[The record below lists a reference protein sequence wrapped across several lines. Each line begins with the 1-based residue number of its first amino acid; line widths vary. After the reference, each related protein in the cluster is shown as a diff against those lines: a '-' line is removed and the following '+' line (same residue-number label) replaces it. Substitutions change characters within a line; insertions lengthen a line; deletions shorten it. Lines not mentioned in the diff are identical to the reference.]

1 MITCVI
7 MGGLGNQ
14 LFQIYTTIALSI
26 ETKTVFNFPKNKLAS
41 DSRNNTYWSSFLK
54 DLNKHVTIVDIKNV
68 KLPLYKEK
76 DFKYDKIQISPDTI
90 KKTGGVMLYG
100 YYQSHKYFDNY
111 YSTIS
116 QYINLNE
123 SIQTVRN
130 TFYKKYENKN
140 VISMHFRIGD
150 YKFLQN
156 CHPILG
162 VEYYINSINSIKSIL
177 NGLHTDNTKWTILYF
192 CEDTDIIEVETKINK
207 IKTKCIES
215 ESPFELEFERANSDS
230 EPESKIEDWQELL
243 LMSCCQHN
251 IIANSSFSWWA
262 AYFNTNPNKIVC
274 YPEKW
279 FGPQLSQHNTKDL
292 FPPSWHKISLTI
304 GQ

>member
-1 MITCVI
+1 

-26 ETKTVFNFPKNKLAS
+26 ETKTVFKFPMNKLVY
-41 DSRNNTYWSSFLK
+41 DVRNNTYWNSFLK
-54 DLNKHVTIVDIKNV
+54 SLNRHATIVDIKNV

-76 DFKYDKIQISPDTI
+76 DFKYDKIQISPDII

-100 YYQSHKYFDNY
+100 YYQSYKYFDKY

-123 SIQTVRN
+123 SIQAIRN

-140 VISMHFRIGD
+140 VVSMHFRLGD
-150 YKFLQN
+150 YKKLQH

-177 NGLHTDNTKWTILYF
+177 NSSQTQATIANSSNTKWTILYF
-192 CEDTDIIEVETKINK
+192 CEDADRIEVETKITK
-207 IKTKCIES
+207 IKTKCMES
-215 ESPFELEFERANSDS
+215 ESPLELEFERANPKSN
-230 EPESKIEDWQELL
+230 IQDWQELL

-262 AYFNTNPNKIVC
+262 AYFNTNPHKIVC
-274 YPEKW
+274 YPETW
-279 FGPQLSQHNTKDL
+279 FGPQLSQHDTKDL
-292 FPPSWHKISLTI
+292 FPSSWNKISLTT
-304 GQ
+304 

>member
-26 ETKTVFNFPKNKLAS
+26 ETKTVFKFPMNKLVS
-41 DSRNNTYWSSFLK
+41 DSRNNTYWDKFLK
-54 DLNKHVTIVDIKNV
+54 ALNKHVTIIDIKNV

-76 DFKYDKIQISPDTI
+76 DFKYNKIQISPDTI

-177 NGLHTDNTKWTILYF
+177 NSSHTDNTKWTILYF
-192 CEDTDIIEVETKINK
+192 CEDADMIEVETKINK
-207 IKTKCIES
+207 IKTKCMES
-215 ESPFELEFERANSDS
+215 ESPLEMEFERANSN
-230 EPESKIEDWQELL
+230 PESEIEDWQELL

-292 FPPSWHKISLTI
+292 FPPSWNKISLTI
-304 GQ
+304 RQ

>member
-1 MITCVI
+1 

-41 DSRNNTYWSSFLK
+41 DSRNDKYWGSFLK
-54 DLNKHVTIVDIKNV
+54 DLNKYATIVDIKNV

-76 DFKYDKIQISPDTI
+76 DFKYDKIQISHDII
-90 KKTGGVMLYG
+90 KKTGGIILYG
-100 YYQSHKYFDNY
+100 YYQSYKYFDKY
-111 YSTIS
+111 YNTIS
-116 QYINLNE
+116 QYIKLNE
-123 SIQTVRN
+123 SMQAVRN

-177 NGLHTDNTKWTILYF
+177 NRLHTDNTKWTILYF
-192 CEDTDIIEVETKINK
+192 CENTDMIEVETKINK
-207 IKTKCIES
+207 IKIKCMES
-215 ESPFELEFERANSDS
+215 ELPLELEFERANSN
-230 EPESKIEDWQELL
+230 PESEIEDWQELL

-262 AYFNTNPNKIVC
+262 AYFNTNPHKIVC

-292 FPPSWHKISLTI
+292 FPPSWHKISFTT
-304 GQ
+304 

>member
-26 ETKTVFNFPKNKLAS
+26 ETKTVFKFPKNKLAS

-76 DFKYDKIQISPDTI
+76 DFKYNKIQISQDII

-100 YYQSHKYFDNY
+100 YYQSYKYFDKY
-111 YSTIS
+111 YNTIS
-116 QYINLNE
+116 QYIMLNE
-123 SIQTVRN
+123 SMQSVRN

-150 YKFLQN
+150 YKYLQN

-215 ESPFELEFERANSDS
+215 ESPLELEFERANSDS
-230 EPESKIEDWQELL
+230 KPESEIEDWQELL

-262 AYFNTNPNKIVC
+262 AYFNTNPHKIVC

-279 FGPQLSQHNTKDL
+279 FGSQLSQHNTKDL

-304 GQ
+304 RQ

>member
-1 MITCVI
+1 MIACVI

-26 ETKTVFNFPKNKLAS
+26 ETKTVFNFPKNKLIS
-41 DSRNNTYWSSFLK
+41 DARNITYWNSFLK
-54 DLNKHVTIVDIKNV
+54 SLNKHATIVDIKNV

-76 DFKYDKIQISPDTI
+76 DFKYEKIQISPDII

-100 YYQSHKYFDNY
+100 YYQSYKYFDTHYN
-111 YSTIS
+111 TIS
-116 QYINLNE
+116 QYIRLNE
-123 SIQTVRN
+123 SMQSVRN
-130 TFYKKYENKN
+130 TFYKKYENQN
-140 VISMHFRIGD
+140 VVSMHFRLGD
-150 YKFLQN
+150 YKYLQN

-162 VEYYINSINSIKSIL
+162 VEYYINSINSIKHA
-177 NGLHTDNTKWTILYF
+177 NPDNTKWTILYF
-192 CEDTDIIEVETKINK
+192 CEDSDMIEVETKINK
-207 IKTKCIES
+207 IKTKCLEFEP
-215 ESPFELEFERANSDS
+215 ESPVEIEFERANSDSEPES

-262 AYFNTNPNKIVC
+262 AYFNTNPHKIVC

-279 FGPQLSQHNTKDL
+279 FGAKLSHHDTNDL
-292 FPPSWHKISLTI
+292 FPPSWNKISFTT
-304 GQ
+304 

>member
-1 MITCVI
+1 

-26 ETKTVFNFPKNKLAS
+26 ETKTVFKFPMNKLVS
-41 DSRNNTYWSSFLK
+41 DSRNNTYWDKFLK
-54 DLNKHVTIVDIKNV
+54 ALNKHVTIIDIKNV

-76 DFKYDKIQISPDTI
+76 DFKYNKIQISPDII

-177 NGLHTDNTKWTILYF
+177 NSLHTDNTKWTILYF
-192 CEDTDIIEVETKINK
+192 CEDADIIEVETKINK
-207 IKTKCIES
+207 IKTKCMES
-215 ESPFELEFERANSDS
+215 EAPLDLEFERANSN
-230 EPESKIEDWQELL
+230 PESEIEDWQELL

-292 FPPSWHKISLTI
+292 FPPSWNKISLTMR
-304 GQ
+304 Q

>member
-1 MITCVI
+1 

-26 ETKTVFNFPKNKLAS
+26 ETKTMFNFPKNKLVS
-41 DSRNNTYWSSFLK
+41 DSRNNKYWDSFLK
-54 DLNKHVTIVDIKNV
+54 DLNKHATIVDIKNV

-76 DFKYDKIQISPDTI
+76 DFKYDKIQISQDTI
-90 KKTGGVMLYG
+90 KKTGGVILYG
-100 YYQSHKYFDNY
+100 YYQSYKYFDKY
-111 YSTIS
+111 YNTIS
-116 QYINLNE
+116 QYIKLNE
-123 SIQTVRN
+123 SMQVVRN

-177 NGLHTDNTKWTILYF
+177 NRLHTDNTKWTILYF
-192 CEDTDIIEVETKINK
+192 CENTDMIEVETKINK
-207 IKTKCIES
+207 IKIKCMES
-215 ESPFELEFERANSDS
+215 ELPLELEFERANSN
-230 EPESKIEDWQELL
+230 PESEIEDWQELL

-262 AYFNTNPNKIVC
+262 AYFNTNPHKIVC

-292 FPPSWHKISLTI
+292 FPPSWHKISFTT
-304 GQ
+304 

>member
-26 ETKTVFNFPKNKLAS
+26 ETKTVFKFPMNKLVS
-41 DSRNNTYWSSFLK
+41 DSRNNTYWDKFLK
-54 DLNKHVTIVDIKNV
+54 ALNKHVTIIDIKNV

-76 DFKYDKIQISPDTI
+76 DFKYNKIQISPDII

-177 NGLHTDNTKWTILYF
+177 NSLHTDNTKWTILYF
-192 CEDTDIIEVETKINK
+192 CEDADIIEVETKINK
-207 IKTKCIES
+207 IKTKCMES
-215 ESPFELEFERANSDS
+215 EAPLDLEFERANSN
-230 EPESKIEDWQELL
+230 PESEIEDWQELL

-292 FPPSWHKISLTI
+292 FPPSWNKISLTMR
-304 GQ
+304 Q